1 MRDSQF
7 GIAELSI
14 LYSFLLQH
22 FPRSIRGSKSKPT
35 HIQNGSLLPRFT
47 IGTHYFNIWLPD
59 LGLVRLT
66 EDYKVVE
73 KKKGFGATALS

>member
-1 MRDSQF
+1 MR
-7 GIAELSI
+7 
-14 LYSFLLQH
+14 
-22 FPRSIRGSKSKPT
+22 SKSKPT
-35 HIQNGSLLPRFT
+35 HIQNGFLLPRFT

-73 KKKGFGATALS
+73 KKNALELQPSLGFPLHQIFHRLRHPTKSVVKLFMN